1 MTMTAARPEQGV
13 TTPAEHRPRVLIVD
27 DDDVVRMLFQDICA
41 EHGWNALTAA
51 TAADGI
57 LASGL
62 QRVDLVLLDLHLD
75 KDDGDPLACLRA
87 IRTICPAT
95 PVIVVTGECPE
106 KHATAIAQAGG
117 QGVVAKPCQVAEVGA
132 LLRRYR
138 PAMAEAAVSR

>member
-1 MTMTAARPEQGV
+1 MTITAARPEQRV
-13 TTPAEHRPRVLIVD
+13 TTPGEHRPRVLIVD
-27 DDDVVRMLFQDICA
+27 DEDVVRMLFQDICA
-41 EHGWNALTAA
+41 EHGWNVLTAA

-62 QRVDLVLLDLHLD
+62 QRVDLVLLDLHLSD
-75 KDDGDPLACLRA
+75 SDDGDPLACLRA
-87 IRTICPAT
+87 IRTICPTT
-95 PVIVVTGECPE
+95 PVIVVTGDPPE

-138 PAMAEAAVSR
+138 PAETAVSR